1 MLYYHSFIFNSSF
14 FQVFY
19 EFLRTFFY
27 RSFSLSCFCFCDK
40 ILVMKKNRQKIIK
53 YEKTLLLWIPFLI
66 ILAAVAVLIPQVT
79 KILDRGR
86 MYSITE
92 NIGALVPVVPESQ
105 IISEVKVNQ
114 ELAPQEAVP
123 ETVETAEP
131 ESPYGWKKNTGGK
144 LRYINPDGSYLQ
156 GLKYISNKLYYFD
169 ASGNCASRIGTDVS
183 FYNGS
188 INWRALKKVG
198 IDFVIIRLGGRG
210 WGTGATLYEDSRF
223 FNNLVA
229 AKAAGLDVGVYFFT
243 SAVNTLEIRQ
253 EASLVIDR
261 LRGFSLELPVF
272 FDTEL
277 SGNYPNGRA
286 DKLSMAQRT
295 ELAKQFCTIMEK
307 HGYQAGIYASESYLN
322 DEVNYNALSQYCIW
336 MASYTENNELP
347 SQKYLYNIW
356 QLSDRGRLPGISGY
370 CDINVIFED

>member
-1 MLYYHSFIFNSSF
+1 
-14 FQVFY
+14 
-19 EFLRTFFY
+19 
-27 RSFSLSCFCFCDK
+27 
-40 ILVMKKNRQKIIK
+40 MKKNRQKIIK

-92 NIGALVPVVPESQ
+92 NIGELVPVVPESQ

-131 ESPYGWKKNTGGK
+131 ESLYGWKKNTGGK

-223 FNNLVA
+223 FNNLGA